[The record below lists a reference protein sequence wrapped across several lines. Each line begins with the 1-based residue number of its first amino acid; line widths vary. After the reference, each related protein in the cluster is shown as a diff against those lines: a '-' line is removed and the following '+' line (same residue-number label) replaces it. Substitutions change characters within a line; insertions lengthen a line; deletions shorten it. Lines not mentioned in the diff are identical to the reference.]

1 MNIKKLLLLVFAIS
15 SQVAFTQENNTN
27 SNKGT
32 ALELPHTQLIPIK
45 DTAADKNY
53 ELYVKLPE
61 GYSENMDVAYPVI
74 YYTDAIWHLEVLS
87 AATEYML
94 KEAILVGISWQLD
107 INQDLIKE
115 RGKHVSRFRDYSMR
129 EHDNPEIQ
137 AKFQLGQ
144 ASKHLEFIQNDV
156 IKYIDNNYRTDPDS
170 RTYFGYSLGGEFG
183 AYILLTQ
190 PQTFDNYIIGSPS
203 IQNEVPFLT
212 ELHSKFT
219 ASHTDKDNSLN
230 ANVFLSYGT
239 LEKDAAKSIED
250 FYSLLRKRRN
260 VNLAV
265 HKEVI
270 EGNHESGFP
279 MTAIR
284 SIAWLST
291 AIKDG
296 STFNTDEFASKTP
309 LLNQVYINP
318 NPEDRKDGLAV
329 GELGKDGG
337 DKAAILKLAQEIAKS
352 QDSIFDSFLI
362 IHKDKLLFESYFR
375 RGRSNRPHPQ
385 ASATKAMT
393 SLLLGRA
400 IQLGYLSMDD
410 LDKPLVSFFKELD
423 PTRFPEGVENI
434 TLNKALT
441 MRGGLGI
448 PEDKWE
454 EFREDSTLTGQKIVQ
469 AVLEH
474 SAAITPESQNFKY
487 GNFNPSF
494 VMHVIDA
501 VVPGGAQDFI
511 KNELFDKLGITNYKW
526 ESEHGLPAAGWRS
539 SVTSRAM
546 AKLGILVR
554 NKGKWNGE
562 QLIPEDYIAKAT
574 SRILLTGDDDVFGGG
589 KDVSKQGYG
598 YFYWNADL
606 KHGNKSYY
614 SASAQGGGGQY
625 IILIEELDLI
635 IVATGHNNDGNG
647 ALQIVAEWVLPGFIE

>member
-15 SQVAFTQENNTN
+15 SQLAFTQENNANNTF
-27 SNKGT
+27 
-32 ALELPHTQLIPIK
+32 ELAHTQVIPIK
-45 DTAADKNY
+45 DTKANKNY
-53 ELYVKLPE
+53 ELYIKLPE
-61 GYSENMDVAYPVI
+61 GYSENTDVAYPVI
-74 YYTDAIWHLEVLS
+74 YYTDAIWHIEVLS

-94 KEAILVGISWQLD
+94 KDVILVGISWQLD
-107 INQDLIKE
+107 INEDLLKE
-115 RGKHVSRFRDYSMR
+115 RGKHVSRFRDYSMK

-137 AKFQLGQ
+137 AKYQLGQ
-144 ASKHLEFIQNDV
+144 ASKHLEFIKNDV
-156 IKYIDNNYRTDPDS
+156 IKYVDNNYRTDPDS

-203 IQNEVPFLT
+203 IKNEVPYLS
-212 ELHSKFT
+212 ELYSKFN
-219 ASHTDKDNSLN
+219 ASRTDKNNSLN

-239 LEKDAAKSIED
+239 LEEDAAKSIED
-250 FYSLLRKRRN
+250 FYSLLRKRRD
-260 VNLAV
+260 VGLAI

-309 LLNQVYINP
+309 LLNQAYINP
-318 NPEDRKDGLAV
+318 TPEDRKDGLSV

-337 DKAAILKLAQEIAKS
+337 DKAAILKLAREIAKS

-375 RGRSNRPHPQ
+375 RGRSNVAHPQ

-410 LDKPLVSFFKELD
+410 LNKPVVSFLKELD
-423 PTRFPEGVENI
+423 SSKFPEGVEKI

-441 MRGGLGI
+441 MQGGLGI
-448 PEDKWE
+448 PEDKWK
-454 EFREDSTLTGQKIVQ
+454 EFREDNSLTGQKIVQ

-474 SAAITPESQNFKY
+474 SAPITPKSQEFKY
-487 GNFNPSF
+487 GNFNPPF
-494 VMHVIDA
+494 VMQVIEA
-501 VVPGGAQDFI
+501 VVPGTAEDFI

-526 ESEHGLPAAGWRS
+526 ETEYGLPASGWRS
-539 SVTSRAM
+539 SVTSRDM

-598 YFYWNADL
+598 YFFWNADL

-625 IILIEELDLI
+625 IVQIDELDLI
-635 IVATGHNNDGNG
+635 VVATGHNNDGNG
-647 ALQIVAEWVLPGFIE
+647 MLQIIAEHVLPGFVSINP